1 MKKVCSFTG
10 HRPSS
15 FDFGYNEGDPRC
27 IELKSEL
34 FRAVSNACFEGYRV
48 FYTGMAE
55 GVDLWAAEVVLRV
68 SAYFP
73 DIELHAV
80 IPYTGHRNSIC
91 ASFLPLYDRVLE
103 FATDVI
109 TVSDKYTPTCFKARN
124 YFLAEVC
131 DRLIAVYDPAKTRS
145 GTAQTVRK
153 AEALGK
159 EIIEIKIP

>member
-15 FDFGYNEGDPRC
+15 FDFGYDEDDARC
-27 IELKSEL
+27 IELKSKL
-34 FRAVSNACFEGYRV
+34 FRAVSDACFEGYRV

-73 DIELHAV
+73 DIELYAV
-80 IPYTGHRNSIC
+80 MPYKGHRSSIR
-91 ASFLPLYDRVLE
+91 ASFLPLYDKVLE

-109 TVSDKYTPTCFKARN
+109 TVSEKYTPTCFKARN

-131 DRLIAVYDPAKTRS
+131 DRLIAVYDPTKTRS

-153 AEALGK
+153 AETLSK
-159 EIIEIKIP
+159 EIVFIK

>member
-1 MKKVCSFTG
+1 MKKICSFTG

-15 FDFGYNEGDPRC
+15 FDFGYDEGDARC
-27 IELKSEL
+27 IELKSKL

-73 DIELHAV
+73 DIELYAV
-80 IPYTGHRNSIC
+80 MPYKGHRS
-91 ASFLPLYDRVLE
+91 SMKDTFLPLYDKVLE
-103 FATDVI
+103 YATDVI

-131 DRLIAVYDPAKTRS
+131 DRLIAVYDESKTRS

-153 AEALGK
+153 AQTLEK
-159 EIIEIKIP
+159 EVIFIK

>member
-15 FDFGYNEGDPRC
+15 FDFGYDEGDPRC
-27 IELKSEL
+27 IELKSKL
-34 FRAVSNACFEGYRV
+34 FRAVSDACFAGYRI

-68 SAYFP
+68 GAYFP
-73 DIELHAV
+73 DIELYAV
-80 IPYTGHRNSIC
+80 IPYKGHRDSIHP
-91 ASFLPLYDRVLE
+91 SFHPLYDKVLE

-109 TVSDKYTPTCFKARN
+109 TISDNYTPTSFKARN

-131 DRLIAVYDPAKTRS
+131 HRLIAVYDPAKTRS
-145 GTAQTVRK
+145 GTAQTLRR

-159 EIIEIKIP
+159 EIVSIEV

>member
-15 FDFGYNEGDPRC
+15 FDFGYDEGDARC
-27 IELKSEL
+27 IELKSKL
-34 FRAVSNACFEGYRV
+34 FREVSNACFEGYRV

-73 DIELHAV
+73 DIELYAV
-80 IPYTGHRNSIC
+80 IPYKGHRSSIKP
-91 ASFLPLYDRVLE
+91 SFLPLYDKVLE
-103 FATDVI
+103 FAADVI
-109 TVSDKYTPTCFKARN
+109 TVSDNYTPTCFKARN

-131 DRLIAVYDPAKTRS
+131 DRLIAVYDESKTRS

-153 AEALGK
+153 AQTLEK
-159 EIIEIKIP
+159 EVIFIK